1 MNDNIFENQNSKN
14 KTWFEQMYNE
24 KLEKLHTKSDGSVT
38 KYLSYKEFLKNYANK
53 TNYSIIDID
62 DITFISNYTKYS
74 NESIFYKII
83 EDIDINFNNPA
94 YTFKDSILYKELKT
108 NRFTN
113 LSEYFNLNE
122 PNNLTKYSKFYE
134 FYPWDSITKILPTK
148 LSGIYSDSII
158 EMHFV
163 KFKRVLEGLKK
174 YNLKYN
180 IKNMI
185 KGYILKKNDNDFRF
199 VVTSGTHRII
209 VLKYLNLNNNNN
221 TNINTNMNII
231 TNTNTDNNTNINKII
246 ICENTKEI
254 KLEDINNWYYVKN
267 KIISKENAEK
277 IFNFYFK

>member
-1 MNDNIFENQNSKN
+1 MNNNIFTNQKSKN
-14 KTWFEQMYNE
+14 KMWFEQMYNE

-38 KYLSYKEFLKNYANK
+38 KYLSYEEFSKNNTNK
-53 TNYSIIDID
+53 TNYSIIDINNV
-62 DITFISNYTKYS
+62 TFISNYTKF
-74 NESIFYKII
+74 NKESIFYKIV

-94 YTFKDSILYKELKT
+94 YTFKDSILYKELKI

-134 FYPWDSITKILPTK
+134 FYPWDNMTKILPTK
-148 LSGIYSDSII
+148 LCGIYSDSII
-158 EMHFV
+158 EMHFI

-185 KGYILKKNDNDFRF
+185 KGYILKKNNNDFRF
-199 VVTSGTHRII
+199 VVTSGIHRII
-209 VLKYLNLNNNNN
+209 VLKYLNLNNIETTKEKN
-221 TNINTNMNII
+221 THTIINE
-231 TNTNTDNNTNINKII
+231 NKRI
-246 ICENTKEI
+246 ICENTREI